1 METSILTP
9 DIERLGKLKIQ
20 EATEVFGR
28 LLWCEAARLGL
39 VNIVVS
45 GDVNSA
51 DGGIDAKAEL
61 VGGKGGHSFHYQI
74 KTGNSFKPW
83 QPAAIA
89 KELFGDARARP
100 SRSALGPAVRRC
112 MNQGGTYVMLALGHD
127 LLAENHSLAVELIS
141 ESFRNCGYKNP
152 RVQVW
157 GSRQVANMLERYP
170 SLCLDLGAMGD
181 LRFQTVSSWAKNG
194 DMTFEL
200 SLGEAQEQ
208 FISRLQA
215 LLTGP
220 DVQHARIVG
229 EPGIGKTRLVLEA
242 IQKLRPL
249 AAKAIYVPTAEL
261 FQGSRL
267 FFELLKEDREYSAV
281 LIVDECDDDER
292 ASIFRAL
299 KGRTRIKLVTI
310 DHGPENSADLLM
322 EVLKFPP
329 LEDAQIEAILRQ
341 YIGKYAH
348 AHNWVCWCE
357 GSARVAHAVGD
368 NLKRNP
374 GDILKSPAV
383 VPIWDRFVLGYSKAS
398 GEAAE
403 RLMTIVRHIALF
415 RKFGARRPVA
425 AEADYIAKLAGRIDP
440 GITKGAFERAVD
452 KLAERRIL
460 QGSHTLR
467 LVPRALHVHLWKQWW
482 QIHGA
487 SVELAALMDEMPETL
502 RKWFLDMMI
511 YSNGVPSAQAAIK
524 EVLRAKDG
532 PFTSREFVA
541 TKSGSRF
548 LRVMAEAD
556 PGATLL
562 VLQRTVGAASRAELK
577 LFGDGRQNLVH
588 ALEKIAVWSQH
599 FASAARLLA
608 HLCFGESTTYS
619 NNAKGTL
626 IGLFVLRG
634 GATQATPLDRLAV
647 AQELVN
653 DADDFNRR
661 LGLELLNAF
670 LTDKSRTRV
679 IGVEYQGLAPEIEFW
694 VPKLWS
700 DLFDPRMAALR
711 GLLASCKPKD
721 PEWQAALS
729 EVIIEGADDLLR
741 SKEASDWAI
750 SVLHEQLHFPGGN
763 RQALIKML
771 ISRVKRPY
779 NGTPPNVT
787 KALNEILNATGT
799 GSFSTRFDRFVTY
812 DIHEEN
818 YSFSPSGKYIESDV
832 PMKRVEALA
841 REFVGS
847 PAIRRESLE
856 RVLRSPGQR
865 ASSFGRF
872 VASLSSE
879 VVNLDDVILTCAEA
893 LEEDVGN
900 FFLSGY
906 LERIKSTDRARW
918 EAHALQLLADEKP
931 ATWKI
936 RAVVFSGLSLK
947 VTDRLLDLFA
957 SGSLH
962 ASYFQN
968 VGWNFGDTDLTSDQV
983 ESICS
988 RLEKSGDAEAARVAV
1003 QIASSRFAREHTDC
1017 SSELLWSLL
1026 MNPKV
1031 FERHDDQMT
1040 SHYWTTLATA
1050 FRTHHPERD
1059 LELLAGILTVHCSSY
1074 SVHSYSGVF
1083 ETVAEISKAHPKEGW
1098 PLVGHAL
1105 ETTEASWTIADWLGE
1120 NYRAQDPPEGEA
1132 RALLPIDAFDPGQ
1145 ILRWL
1150 AEKPSRSELIM
1161 QAIPKSLE
1169 PGAGG
1174 ELARGF
1180 IEFFGAQSKEARSLM
1195 GHFERGTRWG
1205 PASAYYAKQRDN
1217 ARIWIDAAS
1226 PPVREWIGEWID
1238 YLSNRIELARIAEE
1252 RGF

>member
-1 METSILTP
+1 METSIFTP

-74 KTGNSFKPW
+74 KTGTSFKPW
-83 QPAAIA
+83 QRAAIA
-89 KELFGDARARP
+89 KELFGDARAMP

-112 MNQGGTYVMLALGHD
+112 MNMGGTYVMLALGHD

-181 LRFQTVSSWAKNG
+181 LRFQTVSSWAMNG
-194 DMTFEL
+194 DMTPEL

-208 FISRLQA
+208 FISRLQT

-220 DVQHARIVG
+220 DIQHARIVG

-242 IQKLRPL
+242 IQRLRPL
-249 AAKAIYVPTAEL
+249 AAKAIYVPSAEL
-261 FQGSRL
+261 FQRSKL
-267 FFELLKEDREYSAV
+267 YFELLKDDREYSAV
-281 LIVDECDDDER
+281 LVVDECDDDER
-292 ASIFRAL
+292 ASIFRSL
-299 KGRTRIKLVTI
+299 RGRTRIKLITI
-310 DHGPENSADLLM
+310 DHGPETSADSLM

-341 YIGKYAH
+341 YIGKSAH
-348 AHNWVCWCE
+348 ARNWVSWCE
-357 GSARVAHAVGD
+357 GSARVAHAVGN

-383 VPIWDRFVLGYSKAS
+383 VPIWERFVLGYSKAS
-398 GEAAE
+398 GMAAD

-425 AEADYIAKLAGRIDP
+425 AEAEYIAQLAGRIDP
-440 GITKGAFERAVD
+440 AITKGAFDLAVD

-482 QIHGA
+482 QIHG
-487 SVELAALMDEMPETL
+487 SNVDLAALMDEMPETL

-524 EVLRAKDG
+524 DVLGARDG
-532 PFTSREFVA
+532 PFTSRKFVA

-548 LRVMAEAD
+548 LSVMAEAD
-556 PGATLL
+556 PAATLA
-562 VLQRTVGAASRAELK
+562 VLQRTVGIASRAELK
-577 LFGDGRQNLVH
+577 GFGDSRQNLVH

-599 FASAARLLA
+599 FAPAARLLA

-634 GATQATPLDRLAV
+634 GATQATPLDRRAV

-653 DADDFNRR
+653 DVDDFNRR
-661 LGLELLNAF
+661 LGLELLKAF
-670 LTDKSRTRV
+670 LTDKSRIRV

-694 VPKLWS
+694 APKLWS
-700 DLFDPRMAALR
+700 DLFDPRKTALR
-711 GLLASCKPKD
+711 GLLASSKPND
-721 PEWQAALS
+721 MVWQVALS
-729 EVIIEGADDLLR
+729 EVIIEGANNLLQ

-750 SVLHEQLHFPGGN
+750 SILREHLNFPGGS
-763 RQALIKML
+763 RQALTKML
-771 ISRVKRPY
+771 IHRIKHPY

-787 KALNEILNATGT
+787 KALSSILDATGT

-818 YSFSPSGKYIESDV
+818 YSFSPSGQYIESDV
-832 PMKRVEALA
+832 PIKRVEALA
-841 REFVGS
+841 KEFVDS
-847 PAIRRESLE
+847 PATRRESLE
-856 RVLRSPGQR
+856 TVIRSSGQR
-865 ASSFGRF
+865 ANSFGQF
-872 VASLSSE
+872 VASMSFE
-879 VVNLDDVILTCAEA
+879 VVNLDDEIFICAEA
-893 LEEDVGN
+893 LKEDVGN
-900 FFLSGY
+900 LFLSGY
-906 LERIKSTDRARW
+906 LEKIKSSDRARW
-918 EAHALQLLADEKP
+918 EAHALRLLADEKP

-936 RAVVFSGLSLK
+936 RAVVFSGLSPK

-957 SGSLH
+957 AGSLH
-962 ASYFQN
+962 ASNFRN
-968 VGWNFGDTDLTSDQV
+968 IGWHFGETDLTSDQV
-983 ESICS
+983 QSICS
-988 RLEKSGDAEAARVAV
+988 RLVKSGDPEAARVAV
-1003 QIASSRFAREHTDC
+1003 EITSSRFAQKNTDC

-1040 SHYWTTLATA
+1040 SHYWKTLAEA
-1050 FRTHHPERD
+1050 FRTRHPERD
-1059 LELLAGILTVHCSSY
+1059 LELLAGILTAHCNTY
-1074 SVHSYSGVF
+1074 SIDSYSGVF
-1083 ETVAEISKAHPKEGW
+1083 ETVAEISKAHPNDCW
-1098 PLVGHAL
+1098 PLVSHAL
-1105 ETTEASWTIADWLGE
+1105 ETSEASWTIANWLGE
-1120 NYRAQDPPEGEA
+1120 SYRTEEPPEGAA
-1132 RALLPIDAFDPGQ
+1132 RALLPIDAFDPEQ

-1169 PGAGG
+1169 LGAGG

-1180 IEFFGAQSKEARSLM
+1180 IDLFGARSKEARSLM
-1195 GHFERGTRWG
+1195 GYFEGGTRWG
-1205 PASAYYAKQRDN
+1205 PDSMFYAKRRDK
-1217 ARIWIDAAS
+1217 ARIWIEAAS
-1226 PPVREWIGEWID
+1226 PAVREWIGEWID
-1238 YLSNRIELARIAEE
+1238 YLSGQIERSRIAEE
-1252 RGF
+1252 REF